1 MSKEVS
7 IKLKNFFVIIFIC
20 LVFFIV
26 CFIFY
31 TEITKNQKINNAKK
45 NFYEVKKELI
55 KNTKLCKDK
64 SKISTF
70 GQLCL
75 NFPDIKDIDYYFN
88 ISNHMFNPYD
98 LNEGVN
104 GSPGSVLIVMI
115 DNKIQISVDIDANGG
130 IDIEHIIKLP

>member
-1 MSKEVS
+1 MPKESS
-7 IKLKNFFVIIFIC
+7 IKLKNLFVIIFIFI
-20 LVFFIV
+20 VFFIV
-26 CFIFY
+26 FFIFY
-31 TEITKNQKINNAKK
+31 TEIINNKKTNDAKK

-104 GSPGSVLIVMI
+104 GSSGSVLIVMI
-115 DNKIQISVDIDANGG
+115 DNQIQISVDIDANGG